1 MPRVT
6 RTLRLSDARRLE
18 VYKRFKCAKK
28 SLIELKELSAS
39 CVQAQQQYQALL
51 ADGKKDTGAL
61 SWWMAQKMEF
71 ERGHMLLHDQLI
83 AIYCDRRRWTVL
95 SINIGELNTMERAL
109 D

>member
-1 MPRVT
+1 MY
-6 RTLRLSDARRLE
+6 E
-18 VYKRFKCAKK
+18 RFKCAKK
-28 SLIELKELSAS
+28 SLIELKKLSAS

-83 AIYCDRRRWTVL
+83 AIYCDRSKWTVW
-95 SINIGELNTMERAL
+95 SIDIYELDTMLRTL